1 MPSSI
6 SIFFLAL
13 HSGLVLQDAFFQ
25 LDSMPSAAS
34 FTKSGPG
41 ILCISADMPMM
52 KLRPMVMKCFW
63 TSGWV
68 KASYVS
74 RKAPSILSLFWS
86 AL

>member
-13 HSGLVLQDAFFQ
+13 HSELVLQEAFFQ
-25 LDSMPSAAS
+25 LDSIPLAAS

-52 KLRPMVMKCFW
+52 KFRPMVMKCFC
-63 TSGWV
+63 TSGSV
-68 KASYVS
+68 NAS
-74 RKAPSILSLFWS
+74 
-86 AL
+86 